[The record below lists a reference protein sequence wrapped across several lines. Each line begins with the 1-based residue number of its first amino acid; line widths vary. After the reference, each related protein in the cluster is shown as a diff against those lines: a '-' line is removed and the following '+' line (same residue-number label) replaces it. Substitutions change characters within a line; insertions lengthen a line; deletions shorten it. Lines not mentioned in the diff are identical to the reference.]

1 MQYKRVLTIAG
12 SDPSGG
18 AGIEADIK
26 TISALGCYAS
36 AAITAV
42 VNENTMGVYGIHEI
56 PVDMVTGQIKSVL
69 DDIGADAIKIGMLYS
84 PELITA
90 IATTLKQYDIRNI
103 VVDPVMVA
111 TSGDTLM
118 AADIAEAVKSELL
131 PLARI
136 VTPNMPEAS
145 KLLGGREISS
155 VDDMRQA
162 SADISF
168 DKLSV
173 LVKGGHMTDK
183 NLVDIL
189 CDAEAEAFID
199 FPSDKIETRN
209 THGTGC
215 TLSSAIACGL
225 AQGKSILGA
234 VTEAKV
240 YINEAIAS
248 GAAYEIGHGHGP
260 VHHFCRQWQ

>member
-42 VNENTMGVYGIHEI
+42 VNENTVGVYGIHEV
-56 PVDMVTGQIKSVL
+56 PVEMVTGQIKSVL
-69 DDIGADAIKIGMLYS
+69 DDIGTDAIKIGMLYS
-84 PELITA
+84 PELIRA
-90 IATTLKQYDIRNI
+90 IADTLKQYDIRNI
-103 VVDPVMVA
+103 IVDPVMVA
-111 TSGDTLM
+111 TSGDALM
-118 AADIAEAVKSELL
+118 AEDIADALKSELF
-131 PLARI
+131 PIARI
-136 VTPNMPEAS
+136 TTPNMPEAS
-145 KLLGGREISS
+145 KLLGGRE
-155 VDDMRQA
+155 VTCFDDIRQA

-168 DKLSV
+168 GKLSV
-173 LVKGGHMTDK
+173 LVKGGHLNEN
-183 NLVDIL
+183 NLVDVL
-189 CDAEAEAFID
+189 CDAESEAFVN

-225 AQGKSILGA
+225 AEGKTVLGA
-234 VTEAKV
+234 VTAAKT
-240 YINEAIAS
+240 YINEAIAA
-248 GAAYEIGHGHGP
+248 GANYEIGKGHGP
-260 VHHFCRQWQ
+260 VHHFHRQWR